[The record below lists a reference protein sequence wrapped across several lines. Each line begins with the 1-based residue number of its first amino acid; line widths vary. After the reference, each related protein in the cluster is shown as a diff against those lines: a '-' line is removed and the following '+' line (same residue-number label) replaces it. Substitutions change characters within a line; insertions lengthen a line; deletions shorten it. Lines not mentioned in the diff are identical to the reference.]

1 MNSNTIRRTFGLLIC
16 FLVSAAIVCTAAA
29 KAESE
34 KVVVALA
41 NEKPIYK
48 SELDMVIEEY
58 KRKTDKTEVTDEE
71 VNQLLK
77 SLIRRKLILGLDS
90 VEELR
95 KNDEVV
101 KRVKAFED
109 QVVVQIFLQQNIGR
123 HLSVTEEEIST
134 FYRENMYLF
143 SSPPKVKAS
152 HILLKSR
159 QEAEMVQEELRNG
172 VDFPKLAAE
181 YSIDLPMALEG
192 GSMGIIE
199 KGKTLP
205 QLEEALFTLDVGEYS
220 DIVKTQYGY
229 HILTVDEIITD
240 PFKPLKEVQ
249 QEIRKRL
256 IRQKEAEAFN
266 AMAEKLEDNASI
278 KIYSDRL

>member
-1 MNSNTIRRTFGLLIC
+1 MNSTSRIFGLLLCLLI
-16 FLVSAAIVCTAAA
+16 SAAIVCTAV
-29 KAESE
+29 AEADSE

-48 SELDMVIEEY
+48 AELDTVIEEY
-58 KRKTDKTEVTDEE
+58 KRNTGKAEITDDE
-71 VNQLLK
+71 VNKLLQ

-90 VEELR
+90 VDELR
-95 KNDEVV
+95 KKDEVV
-101 KRVKAFED
+101 EKVKTFED
-109 QVVVQIFLQQNIGR
+109 QLVIQLFLQENIGR
-123 HLSVTEEEIST
+123 HLTVTDEEIST
-134 FYRENMYLF
+134 FYRENLYLF

-152 HILLKSR
+152 HILLKT
-159 QEAEMVQEELRNG
+159 QPEAEMVQEKLLNG
-172 VDFPKLAAE
+172 GDFRELAAA

-205 QLEEALFTLDVGEYS
+205 QLEEVLFTLDAGEYS

-229 HILTVDEIITD
+229 HILTVDEIIAE
-240 PFKPLKEVQ
+240 PFKPLEEVQ
-249 QEIRKRL
+249 QEIRNRL

-266 AMAEKLEDNASI
+266 AMAEKLEHNASI
-278 KIYSDRL
+278 EIYSDKL